1 MDRDT
6 HAQADGERRTDGPG
20 QGETDRQRCWQ
31 RAESE
36 KWKRLGREKR
46 RDRDLERG
54 SSKEGDKV
62 TEMGEGE
69 ADMGERASGRRR

>member
-31 RAESE
+31 REEEFE
-36 KWKRLGREKR
+36 KWKGLGRK
-46 RDRDLERG
+46 
-54 SSKEGDKV
+54 KQ
-62 TEMGEGE
+62 
-69 ADMGERASGRRR
+69 RA